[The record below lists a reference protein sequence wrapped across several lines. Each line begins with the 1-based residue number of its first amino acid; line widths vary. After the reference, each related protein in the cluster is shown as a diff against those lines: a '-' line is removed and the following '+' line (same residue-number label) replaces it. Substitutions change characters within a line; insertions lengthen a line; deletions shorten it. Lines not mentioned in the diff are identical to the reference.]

1 MFDCI
6 QVLVLKEADDE
17 NITELCRNLF
27 INTKRY
33 VEVEKIDLKNR
44 KIENVEKDR
53 CQNCFLNIVMKIRNL
68 YVKYWI
74 IILKK
79 QHQIQ

>member
-27 INTKRY
+27 W
-33 VEVEKIDLKNR
+33 LWSGKNW
-44 KIENVEKDR
+44 
-53 CQNCFLNIVMKIRNL
+53 F
-68 YVKYWI
+68 
-74 IILKK
+74 KK
-79 QHQIQ
+79 